1 VAKVG
6 LREIKAALITAEGR
20 LRCSEYLML
29 PTVDRKEDIITLIR
43 YLSELREYDMAVD
56 LALAVGESVAYPVMI
71 MAY

>member
-1 VAKVG
+1 
-6 LREIKAALITAEGR
+6 
-20 LRCSEYLML
+20 ML